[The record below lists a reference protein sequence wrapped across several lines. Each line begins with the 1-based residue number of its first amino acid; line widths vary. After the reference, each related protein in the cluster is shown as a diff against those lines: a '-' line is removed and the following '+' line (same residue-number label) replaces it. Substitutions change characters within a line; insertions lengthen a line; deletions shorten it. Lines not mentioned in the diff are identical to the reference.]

1 MERIQTLNSHFTASS
16 PNFNGRTV
24 GPKNENDVVIVSYAR
39 TAMTRSKKG
48 PQKDTAVEQM
58 LVPVF
63 KDVLKKANNLD
74 PSKIEEIVIGNV
86 LQPGGGNT
94 TARMGQ
100 FMAGIP
106 HTTPLIAI
114 NRMCSS
120 GLQAVVSI
128 ANQINSGEIDIG
140 IGGGVESMAQFDMMG
155 QVDPG
160 KIS

>member
-1 MERIQTLNSHFTASS
+1 MNSHFTAAS
-16 PNFNGRTV
+16 PNFNGRSV
-24 GPKNENDVVIVSYAR
+24 GKKSPDDVVIVSYAR

-63 KDVLKKANNLD
+63 KDVLRKANNMD
-74 PSKIEEIVIGNV
+74 PSLVGEITIGNV

-100 FMAGIP
+100 MIAGIP
-106 HTTPLIAI
+106 YTTPLIAI

-120 GLQAVVSI
+120 GLQAVISV
-128 ANQINSGEIDIG
+128 ANQINAGEIDIG
-140 IGGGVESMAQFDMMG
+140 IGGGVESM
-155 QVDPG
+155 
-160 KIS
+160 S